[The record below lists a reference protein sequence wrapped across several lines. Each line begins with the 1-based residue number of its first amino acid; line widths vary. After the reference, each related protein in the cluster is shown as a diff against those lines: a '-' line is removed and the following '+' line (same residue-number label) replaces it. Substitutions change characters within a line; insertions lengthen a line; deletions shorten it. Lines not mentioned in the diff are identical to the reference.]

1 LKEGISLAKSYLIL
15 LFCVFIWAGNYLAR
29 QFLLKE
35 FSPFFLSAFSLTVI
49 SIFLCS
55 LAFFTKSFVRLH
67 RKEVLLFCC
76 AGLIGL
82 VANQLFLF
90 TGLKYSTATNASLIF
105 SLSPLITAALAAIF
119 LKEKITRRMIIG
131 SLVAIIGLYFVLSVK
146 GKFVFSFGDILL
158 LGGTFTFSCNLIFV
172 RKLSRRLSPIIITT
186 YSFLISAIFFDPFI
200 SSTNIDW
207 NHSLS
212 FWAFAVMSVL
222 IGQGIT
228 TLMWNKAMNDV
239 GAAKSAIVLNL
250 QPLMTMFLDFL
261 IYHNT
266 LTWQKMSGAVIVF
279 GGILLSTVQ
288 KEFFMKKR
296 IPVKQIGKTNEIVK
310 KEMG

>member
-1 LKEGISLAKSYLIL
+1 
-15 LFCVFIWAGNYLAR
+15 
-29 QFLLKE
+29 
-35 FSPFFLSAFSLTVI
+35 
-49 SIFLCS
+49 
-55 LAFFTKSFVRLH
+55 
-67 RKEVLLFCC
+67 
-76 AGLIGL
+76 
-82 VANQLFLF
+82 
-90 TGLKYSTATNASLIF
+90 
-105 SLSPLITAALAAIF
+105 
-119 LKEKITRRMIIG
+119 
-131 SLVAIIGLYFVLSVK
+131 
-146 GKFVFSFGDILL
+146 
-158 LGGTFTFSCNLIFV
+158 
-172 RKLSRRLSPIIITT
+172 
-186 YSFLISAIFFDPFI
+186 
-200 SSTNIDW
+200 
-207 NHSLS
+207 
-212 FWAFAVMSVL
+212 MSVL